1 MATTTT
7 TDIKFSCAS
16 CGKEYRWKPELA
28 GKQAKCKCGATITVP
43 RTPPPPP
50 VPKQA
55 EVDLDGLY
63 ALAAE
68 EKKASARLASDPEAA
83 TTQQGYRCPS
93 CGTELPIGTTVCP
106 NCSMDMKTGR
116 KRAAQ
121 GMRSNGVAAASAG
134 FAMSKRGGGTGKQL
148 SIKGGGK
155 FDVKEPEGFPDFNP
169 VRDLYAPLALI
180 AVGAILYFFQVRLEY
195 GTEEAGEFGQM
206 FLMVNLVSDVLLMGV
221 AMLICLKFINTGEK
235 LPQTMLKF
243 IAVAFAPTAVGGIVE
258 YYVGQATFSRL
269 GWAAGALASIGLCA
283 VLIKFLFNLHK
294 DNASKIAVTIYL
306 VRRWGKFLMFLVLV
320 VVLAGMIVKKVSD
333 AAAKAE
339 RDQTRDTRSEDAS
352 PEGAGTSEAAQPASP
367 AEQAAKLDR
376 DAEKALAEE
385 KMSEAREWLKGEP
398 GRTIYNLGDQAAPT
412 VESLYAMGAAKVSCG
427 ATAEGDGGKI
437 AVLVVIE
444 LPADP
449 DARAK
454 LIDWANTTD
463 KKLNGEDAEVIKDVG
478 QKYVTVN
485 FDNS

>member
-155 FDVKEPEGFPDFNP
+155 FNVVEPEGFTDTNL
-169 VRDLYAPLALI
+169 VRDLYAPFGLI
-180 AVGAILYFFQVRLEY
+180 GLGVVLYFVQVRLAY
-195 GTEEAGEFGQM
+195 GTEEADSFGQM
-206 FLMVNLVSDVLLMGV
+206 FLMANLIADVVLLGV
-221 AMLICLKFINTGEK
+221 AMLICLKFISTADSM
-235 LPQTMLKF
+235 PRTMLKF
-243 IAVAFAPTAVGGIVE
+243 VAVAVAPTALAMIVE
-258 YYVGQATFSRL
+258 DYVSNFNFRL
-269 GWAAGALASIGLCA
+269 GWLAGALVAMGGYA
-283 VLIKFLFNLHK
+283 GLIKYLFNLNK
-294 DNASKIAVTIYL
+294 DNASKVAVTIYL
-306 VRRWGKFLMFLVLV
+306 VRRWGKVLMFIVLAAVLV
-320 VVLAGMIVKKVSD
+320 GMIVKK
-333 AAAKAE
+333 A
-339 RDQTRDTRSEDAS
+339 
-352 PEGAGTSEAAQPASP
+352 SEAAERGERGETEDVRPSEAAKPTSP

-412 VESLYAMGAAKVSCG
+412 VESLYAMGATKVSCG

-437 AVLVVIE
+437 AVLVVVE

>member
-1 MATTTT
+1 MATTTTTTT
-7 TDIKFSCAS
+7 TDIKFACAS

-43 RTPPPPP
+43 RNPPPPP
-50 VPKQA
+50 VPRQA

-68 EKKASARLASDPEAA
+68 EKKAGARLASDPEAA

-93 CGTELPIGTTVCP
+93 CGTELPVGATVCP

-121 GMRSNGVAAASAG
+121 GARSNGVAAASAG

-206 FLMVNLVSDVLLMGV
+206 FLLVNLVSDVLLMGV

-258 YYVGQATFSRL
+258 YYVGEATFSRL

-306 VRRWGKFLMFLVLV
+306 VRRWGKFLMFIVLV

-333 AAAKAE
+333 AAAKGGGDE
-339 RDQTRDTRSEDAS
+339 TEDVRPSKTAR
-352 PEGAGTSEAAQPASP
+352 PTSP
-367 AEQAAKLDR
+367 ADQAAKLNQE
-376 DAEKALAEE
+376 AEKALAED
-385 KMSEAREWLKGEP
+385 KMFEAREWLKGEP

-412 VESLYAMGAAKVSCG
+412 VESLYTMGAAKVSCG

-437 AVLVVIE
+437 ATMVVVE
-444 LPADP
+444 LPAEP
-449 DARAK
+449 EARAK

-463 KKLNGEDAEVIKDVG
+463 KKLNGEDAEAIKDVG

>member
-43 RTPPPPP
+43 RNPPPPP
-50 VPKQA
+50 VPRQA

-68 EKKASARLASDPEAA
+68 EKKAGARLASDPEAA

-93 CGTELPIGTTVCP
+93 CGTELPVGATVCP

-121 GMRSNGVAAASAG
+121 GARSNGVAAASAG

-206 FLMVNLVSDVLLMGV
+206 FLIVNLVSDVLLMGV

-306 VRRWGKFLMFLVLV
+306 VRRWGKFLMFLVLI

-333 AAAKAE
+333 AAAKGERGETEFVRSASPKEANANDAEAE
-339 RDQTRDTRSEDAS
+339 RMLKED
-352 PEGAGTSEAAQPASP
+352 
-367 AEQAAKLDR
+367 DFF
-376 DAEKALAEE
+376 
-385 KMSEAREWLKGEP
+385 EAREWLKADP
-398 GRTIYNLGDQAAPT
+398 QHTIYNLNEKSAAT
-412 VESLYAMGAAKVSCG
+412 VESVYAMGATKVSVGVSGNG
-427 ATAEGDGGKI
+427 AGGPVKTQLI
-437 AVLVVIE
+437 VE

-449 DARAK
+449 DQRAK
-454 LIDWANTTD
+454 IIEWATA
-463 KKLNGEDAEVIKDVG
+463 AEKEFGGDEAEAFKDIG
-478 QKYVTVN
+478 QKYLAVN
-485 FDNS
+485 FHWD